1 PTLLHSSNGQSRMTF
16 FITNRVKKAEKS
28 LTIFIKNFALKTQ
41 KDSFFCHLPSG
52 IIYKITSDAND
63 EQEWI

>member
-1 PTLLHSSNGQSRMTF
+1 MTF
-16 FITNRVKKAEKS
+16 FITNRVKKAGKS